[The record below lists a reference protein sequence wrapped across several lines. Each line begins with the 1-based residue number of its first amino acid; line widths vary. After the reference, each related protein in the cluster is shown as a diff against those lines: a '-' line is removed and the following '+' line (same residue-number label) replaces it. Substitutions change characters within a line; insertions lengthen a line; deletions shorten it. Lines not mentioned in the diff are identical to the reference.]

1 MWILCAIPILLLLT
15 EQNFLSNTHLIKI
28 STIKNTDA
36 VIIWQDQLADLV
48 RSCKDVFICKTL
60 SFCLNV
66 IQLIRVQSAFLS
78 DYLSKS

>member
-1 MWILCAIPILLLLT
+1 MYVLCAIPILLLLT

-28 STIKNTDA
+28 STIKNGDA
-36 VIIWQDQLADLV
+36 VIIWQDQCADLV

-60 SFCLNV
+60 NFCLNI

-78 DYLSKS
+78 DYLPKS

>member
-60 SFCLNV
+60 SFCLNI